1 VTAPAGLAAE
11 RTRLAWRRT
20 ALGGTAVALLA
31 ARLAITNADGA
42 AAVALV
48 AVALAGWLGVL
59 VTAFRRLR
67 GMRPGRPPSG
77 RVVGLAALAVGFAAL
92 GAAQVLLG
100 RPG

>member
-31 ARLAITNADGA
+31 ARLAVTTTAGA
-42 AAVALV
+42 VTVALF
-48 AVALAGWLGVL
+48 AVVMAGWLGL
-59 VTAFRRLR
+59 LLAAFRRLR
-67 GMRPGRPPSG
+67 DMRPGRPPSG
-77 RVVGLAALAVGFAAL
+77 RVVGVAVLAVGFAAL
-92 GAAQVLLG
+92 GVAQVLLG